1 MADLPVRPLVS
12 RLYMADAFGESRLR
26 RYMFTPESTFFA
38 SESAIYRRNVS
49 CQSSKSAIH
58 KADTLKNGLIVVWP
72 ESGAQSETKRAS
84 RFIPPFSVDVM
95 ARWRYLAVTRRNVF
109 KTRAAFHTVLSA
121 PYDGAG
127 NVNSKRKKEEGDM
140 GQLDS
145 GNAAWILTSASLVFL
160 MTPGVAFFYG
170 GMVRAKAVLNMMIM
184 EAAALSVTMVIWV
197 LWGWSIAY
205 AGTSVGGVFGDPATG
220 FLLKDS
226 MVSDGG
232 VFTSASLNSN
242 NYPVSVDVAFQS
254 AFAMITVA
262 LICGAI
268 AERVK
273 YSTWMIFVALWIT
286 FDYAPLGKR
295 KGFGTQPFRPH
306 NVPFVMLGAFL
317 LWFGWFGFNAG
328 SAFAANGTAG
338 YAWVSTSAATA
349 AAMLS
354 WGFTEKIRTG
364 HYTAMGAASGI
375 VAGLVAITPA
385 ADVVSPLWAIVLG
398 AIAGVLTCLACG
410 LKFKLGYDDSL
421 DVVGVHGVG
430 GFTGTVLIGFFGE
443 GTGLFAGGDWKQLV
457 VQLIVALVAIIWS
470 AVVTGI
476 IAFALEKTI
485 GWRVTEAQEVGGI
498 DLADQGERAYDFAG
512 TASSVLKEVK

>member
-1 MADLPVRPLVS
+1 MS
-12 RLYMADAFGESRLR
+12 
-26 RYMFTPESTFFA
+26 
-38 SESAIYRRNVS
+38 
-49 CQSSKSAIH
+49 
-58 KADTLKNGLIVVWP
+58 
-72 ESGAQSETKRAS
+72 
-84 RFIPPFSVDVM
+84 
-95 ARWRYLAVTRRNVF
+95 
-109 KTRAAFHTVLSA
+109 
-121 PYDGAG
+121 
-127 NVNSKRKKEEGDM
+127 
-140 GQLDS
+140 QLDS
-145 GNAAWILTSASLVFL
+145 GNAAWILTSACLVFL
-160 MTPGVAFFYG
+160 MTPGVALFYG
-170 GMVRAKAVLNMMIM
+170 GMVRAKAVLNMLIM
-184 EAAALSVTMVIWV
+184 EAAALSVTMIIWG

-205 AGTSVGGVFGDPATG
+205 AGNSIGGVFGDPATG
-220 FLLKDS
+220 FLLRDT
-226 MVSDGG
+226 MVAQDG

-242 NYPVSVDVAFQS
+242 NYPASVDVAFQA

-286 FDYAPLGKR
+286 FDYAAVAALIIVLIIGKR
-295 KGFGTQPFRPH
+295 KGFGVEPMRPH

-328 SAFAANGTAG
+328 SAFAANGVAG
-338 YAWVSTSAATA
+338 YAWVSTSLAAA
-349 AAMLS
+349 AAMLT

-385 ADVVSPLWAIVLG
+385 ADVVSPIWAIVLG
-398 AIAGVLTCLACG
+398 AIAGVVTCLACS

-430 GFTGTVLIGFFGE
+430 GLVGTVLLGFFME
-443 GTGLFAGGDWKQLV
+443 GTGLFYSGKWNQLG
-457 VQLIVALVAIIWS
+457 VQLIIAIIAIAFS
-470 AVVTGI
+470 AVITTI

-485 GWRVTEAQEVGGI
+485 GWRVTQAQEVAGI

-512 TASSVLKEVK
+512 TASSVIREMK

>member
-1 MADLPVRPLVS
+1 M
-12 RLYMADAFGESRLR
+12 G
-26 RYMFTPESTFFA
+26 
-38 SESAIYRRNVS
+38 AI
-49 CQSSKSAIH
+49 
-58 KADTLKNGLIVVWP
+58 
-72 ESGAQSETKRAS
+72 
-84 RFIPPFSVDVM
+84 
-95 ARWRYLAVTRRNVF
+95 
-109 KTRAAFHTVLSA
+109 
-121 PYDGAG
+121 
-127 NVNSKRKKEEGDM
+127 
-140 GQLDS
+140 DS
-145 GNAAWILTSASLVFL
+145 GNTAWILTSASLVFL

-170 GMVRAKAVLNMMIM
+170 GMVRAKAVLNMLML
-184 EAAALSVTMVIWV
+184 EAAALSVTMIVWT

-205 AGTSVGGVFGDPATG
+205 AGSDIGGIFGDPASG

-226 MVSDGG
+226 MVAQDG
-232 VFTSASLNSN
+232 VFTATGLNGN
-242 NYPVSVDVAFQS
+242 NYPVSVDVAFQV
-254 AFAMITVA
+254 AFAMITVG

-273 YSTWMIFVALWIT
+273 YSTWMIFVALWVT
-286 FDYAPLGKR
+286 FDYAPMAHMVWNGGLLSADGAISKAIGAAAHDFAGGTVVHINAAVAALIIVLIIGKR

-338 YAWVSTSAATA
+338 YAWMSTTAATA
-349 AAMLS
+349 AAMLA

-364 HYTAMGAASGI
+364 HYTAIGAASGI

-385 ADVVSPLWAIVLG
+385 ADVVSPLWAMVIG
-398 AIAGVLTCLACG
+398 AIAGVLCCFACG

-430 GFTGTVLIGFFGE
+430 GLTGTVLIGFFGE
-443 GTGLFAGGDWKQLV
+443 GAGLLAGGDWRQLA
-457 VQLIVALVAIIWS
+457 VQVIIALCAMLYS
-470 AVVTGI
+470 GVVTAI

-512 TASSVLKEVK
+512 TASSVLKEVR

>member
-1 MADLPVRPLVS
+1 M
-12 RLYMADAFGESRLR
+12 
-26 RYMFTPESTFFA
+26 
-38 SESAIYRRNVS
+38 
-49 CQSSKSAIH
+49 
-58 KADTLKNGLIVVWP
+58 DT
-72 ESGAQSETKRAS
+72 
-84 RFIPPFSVDVM
+84 
-95 ARWRYLAVTRRNVF
+95 
-109 KTRAAFHTVLSA
+109 
-121 PYDGAG
+121 
-127 NVNSKRKKEEGDM
+127 
-140 GQLDS
+140 
-145 GNAAWILTSASLVFL
+145 GNAAWMLTSASLVFL

-170 GMVRAKAVLNMMIM
+170 GMVRAKAVLNMLML
-184 EAAALSVTMVIWV
+184 EAAALSVTAIIWT

-205 AGTSVGGVFGDPATG
+205 AGTSIGGIFGDPATG

-226 MVSDGG
+226 MVAQDG
-232 VFTSASLNSN
+232 VFTAANTDG
-242 NYPVSVDVAFQS
+242 NYPGSIDVAFQTT
-254 AFAMITVA
+254 FAMITVG

-286 FDYAPLGKR
+286 FDYAPMAHMVWNHGLLSGDGAISQAIGAAAHDFAGGTVVHINAAVAALIIVLIIGKR
-295 KGFGTQPFRPH
+295 KGFGVTPIRPH

-328 SAFAANGTAG
+328 SAFGANGTAG
-338 YAWVSTSAATA
+338 YAWVSTTAAAA

-364 HYTAMGAASGI
+364 HYTAMGAASGM
-375 VAGLVAITPA
+375 VAGLVGITPA

-398 AIAGVLTCLACG
+398 AIVGILTCLACG
-410 LKFKLGYDDSL
+410 LKFKFGYDDSL

-430 GFTGTVLIGFFGE
+430 GLTGTVLIGFFGE
-443 GTGLFAGGDWKQLV
+443 GTGLLAGGDWKQLV
-457 VQLIVALVAIIWS
+457 VQVIIALVAILYSGVIT
-470 AVVTGI
+470 AI

-512 TASSVLKEVK
+512 TASSVLKEVR

>member
-1 MADLPVRPLVS
+1 
-12 RLYMADAFGESRLR
+12 
-26 RYMFTPESTFFA
+26 
-38 SESAIYRRNVS
+38 
-49 CQSSKSAIH
+49 
-58 KADTLKNGLIVVWP
+58 
-72 ESGAQSETKRAS
+72 
-84 RFIPPFSVDVM
+84 
-95 ARWRYLAVTRRNVF
+95 
-109 KTRAAFHTVLSA
+109 
-121 PYDGAG
+121 
-127 NVNSKRKKEEGDM
+127 M
-140 GQLDS
+140 GKLDS

-286 FDYAPLGKR
+286 FDYAPLAHMVWNGGLLSADGAISQAIGAAAHDFAGGTVVHINAAVAALVIVLIIGKR

-457 VQLIVALVAIIWS
+457 VQLLVALIAIIWS

>member
-1 MADLPVRPLVS
+1 M
-12 RLYMADAFGESRLR
+12 G
-26 RYMFTPESTFFA
+26 
-38 SESAIYRRNVS
+38 AI
-49 CQSSKSAIH
+49 
-58 KADTLKNGLIVVWP
+58 
-72 ESGAQSETKRAS
+72 
-84 RFIPPFSVDVM
+84 
-95 ARWRYLAVTRRNVF
+95 
-109 KTRAAFHTVLSA
+109 
-121 PYDGAG
+121 
-127 NVNSKRKKEEGDM
+127 
-140 GQLDS
+140 DS
-145 GNAAWILTSASLVFL
+145 GNTAWILTSASLVFL

-170 GMVRAKAVLNMMIM
+170 GMVRAKAVLNMLML
-184 EAAALSVTMVIWV
+184 EAAALSVTMIIWT

-205 AGTSVGGVFGDPATG
+205 AGSDIGGIFGDPASG

-226 MVSDGG
+226 MVAQDG
-232 VFTSASLNSN
+232 VFTATGLNGN
-242 NYPVSVDVAFQS
+242 NYPVSVDVAFQV
-254 AFAMITVA
+254 AFAMITVG

-273 YSTWMIFVALWIT
+273 YSTWMIFVALWVT
-286 FDYAPLGKR
+286 FDYAPMAHMVWNGGLLSADGAISKAIGAAAHDFAGGTVVHINAAVAALIIVLIIGKR

-354 WGFTEKIRTG
+354 WGFTEKIRSG
-364 HYTAMGAASGI
+364 HYTAMGAASGM
-375 VAGLVAITPA
+375 VAGLVALTPAAGGGLRLLVPALAATPPA
-385 ADVVSPLWAIVLG
+385 ADVVSPLWAIVMG

-410 LKFKLGYDDSL
+410 LKFKFGYDDSL

-430 GFTGTVLIGFFGE
+430 GFTGTILIGFFGE
-443 GTGLFAGGDWKQLV
+443 GTGLLAGGDWKQLV
-457 VQLIVALVAIIWS
+457 VQLVIALVAILYS
-470 AVVTGI
+470 AVITAI

>member
-1 MADLPVRPLVS
+1 
-12 RLYMADAFGESRLR
+12 
-26 RYMFTPESTFFA
+26 
-38 SESAIYRRNVS
+38 
-49 CQSSKSAIH
+49 
-58 KADTLKNGLIVVWP
+58 
-72 ESGAQSETKRAS
+72 
-84 RFIPPFSVDVM
+84 
-95 ARWRYLAVTRRNVF
+95 
-109 KTRAAFHTVLSA
+109 
-121 PYDGAG
+121 
-127 NVNSKRKKEEGDM
+127 M

-145 GNAAWILTSASLVFL
+145 GNTAWILTCACLVFL
-160 MTPGVAFFYG
+160 MTPGVALFYG
-170 GMVRAKAVLNMMIM
+170 GMVRAKAVLNMLIM
-184 EAAALSVTMVIWV
+184 EAAALSVTMIIWG

-205 AGTSVGGVFGDPATG
+205 AGNSIGGIFGDPATG
-220 FLLKDS
+220 FLLRDT
-226 MVSDGG
+226 MVAQDG
-232 VFTSASLNSN
+232 VFTSAANNSN
-242 NYPVSVDVAFQS
+242 NYPVSVDVAFQA

-286 FDYAPLGKR
+286 FDYAPMAHMVWNGGLLSADGPISQALGAQAHDFAGGTVVHINAAVAALIIVLIIGKR
-295 KGFGTQPFRPH
+295 KGFGTEPMRPH

-338 YAWVSTSAATA
+338 YAWVSTSLAAA
-349 AAMLS
+349 AAMLA

-385 ADVVSPLWAIVLG
+385 ADVVSPIWAIVLG
-398 AIAGVLTCLACG
+398 AIAGVVTCLACS

-430 GFTGTVLIGFFGE
+430 GLVGTVLLGFFME
-443 GTGLFAGGDWKQLV
+443 GTGLFYSGKWNQLG
-457 VQLIVALVAIIWS
+457 VQVIIALIAIAFS
-470 AVVTGI
+470 AVITTI

-485 GWRVTEAQEVGGI
+485 GWRVTQAQEVAGI

-512 TASSVLKEVK
+512 TASSVIREMK

>member
-1 MADLPVRPLVS
+1 M
-12 RLYMADAFGESRLR
+12 G
-26 RYMFTPESTFFA
+26 
-38 SESAIYRRNVS
+38 AI
-49 CQSSKSAIH
+49 
-58 KADTLKNGLIVVWP
+58 
-72 ESGAQSETKRAS
+72 
-84 RFIPPFSVDVM
+84 
-95 ARWRYLAVTRRNVF
+95 
-109 KTRAAFHTVLSA
+109 
-121 PYDGAG
+121 
-127 NVNSKRKKEEGDM
+127 
-140 GQLDS
+140 DS
-145 GNAAWILTSASLVFL
+145 GNTAWILTSASLVFL

-170 GMVRAKAVLNMMIM
+170 GMVRAKAVLNMLML
-184 EAAALSVTMVIWV
+184 EAAALSVTMIIWT

-205 AGTSVGGVFGDPATG
+205 AGSDIGGIFGDPASG

-226 MVSDGG
+226 MVAQDG
-232 VFTSASLNSN
+232 VFTATGLNGN
-242 NYPVSVDVAFQS
+242 NYPVSVDVAFQV
-254 AFAMITVA
+254 AFAMITVG

-273 YSTWMIFVALWIT
+273 YSTWMIFVALWVT
-286 FDYAPLGKR
+286 FDYAPMAHMVWNGGLLSADGAISKAI
-295 KGFGTQPFRPH
+295 GAAAHDFAGGTVVH
-306 NVPFVMLGAFL
+306 INAAVAFL

-354 WGFTEKIRTG
+354 WGFTEKIRSG
-364 HYTAMGAASGI
+364 HYTAMGAASGM

-385 ADVVSPLWAIVLG
+385 ADVVSPLWAIVMG

-410 LKFKLGYDDSL
+410 LKFKFGYDDSL

-430 GFTGTVLIGFFGE
+430 GFTGTILIGFFGE
-443 GTGLFAGGDWKQLV
+443 GTGLLAGGDWKQLV
-457 VQLIVALVAIIWS
+457 VQLVIALVAILYS
-470 AVVTGI
+470 AVITAI